1 MVDKLPII
9 QNFFAFLTKN
19 ERALYLTIIAILIA
33 AVVYQ
38 YKDNRSLYTQIQTL
52 QNTTIEY
59 ERKKGSIFE
68 EIVNQQIR
76 QQMMREQM
84 LKEQQSQTTEK

>member
-1 MVDKLPII
+1 MVDKLPLIKE
-9 QNFFAFLTKN
+9 FFAFLAKN
-19 ERALYLTIIAILIA
+19 ERALYLTIIAVLIGA
-33 AVVYQ
+33 IVYQ
-38 YKDNRSLYTQIQTL
+38 YKDNRKLYEKFEAL

-59 ERKKGSIFE
+59 ERKKGAIFE

-84 LKEQQSQTTEK
+84 LNEQK